1 MDYSDMIIFIM
12 EIVGTIAFA
21 SSGAMT
27 GIQKKMDLFGVN
39 VLGVTTAV
47 GGGLIR
53 DLILGLNPPVM
64 FRNPRYALTAVAT
77 STVLFVFVYARAGAH
92 TGRHAKM
99 RELLL
104 LIGDTIGLGIFTVV
118 GSHTA
123 ITAGYGENRFLLVFV
138 GVMTGVGGG
147 MLRDVMAGNLP
158 YILVKHVYAV
168 ASLSGALVYVLLL
181 PYLGGLPCMMAG
193 AAVVMLIRFLAAY
206 YHWNLPRI
214 S

>member
-1 MDYSDMIIFIM
+1 M
-12 EIVGTIAFA
+12 EMVGTVAFA
-21 SSGAMT
+21 ASGAMT
-27 GIQKKMDLFGVN
+27 AIQKKMDLFGVN

-53 DLILGLNPPVM
+53 DLILGMSPPVM
-64 FRNPRYALTAVAT
+64 FRSPSYALAAVVT
-77 STVLFVFVYARAGAH
+77 STLLFVISYMRAPAVH
-92 TGRHAKM
+92 TDRHAKI
-99 RELLL
+99 REGLL

-123 ITAGYGENRFLLVFV
+123 VLAGYGENRFLLVFV

-147 MLRDVMAGNLP
+147 MVRDVLAGNTP

-168 ASLSGALVYVLLL
+168 ASLAGGIVYVLLL

-193 AAVVMLIRFLAAY
+193 AAVVMAIRFLAVR

-214 S
+214 P

>member
-1 MDYSDMIIFIM
+1 MGYSDMIIFIM
-12 EIVGTIAFA
+12 EIVGTVAFA
-21 SSGAMT
+21 ASGAMT
-27 GIQKKMDLFGVN
+27 GIQKRMDLFGVN

-64 FRNPRYALTAVAT
+64 FQNPRYALTAVIT
-77 STVLFVFVYARAGAH
+77 STVLFIFMYVRAGVH

-99 RELLL
+99 REILLFV
-104 LIGDTIGLGIFTVV
+104 GDTIGLGIFTVV

-123 ITAGYGENRFLLVFV
+123 VTAGYGDNRFLLVFV

-147 MLRDVMAGNLP
+147 MLRDVLAGNMP

-181 PYLGGLPCMMAG
+181 PYLSGLSCMMAG
-193 AAVVMLIRFLAAY
+193 AVAVMLIRILAAY
-206 YHWNLPRI
+206 YRWNLPRI
-214 S
+214 P